1 MTTSRKWLFWA
12 VPAALALG
20 LVTYGRASASG
31 PFCRGFH
38 GHHRASSSAE
48 VAEHLDDKV
57 DHLLDAV
64 DASDEQRKQT
74 SALVQKAAP
83 QLFQALSEGRALR
96 SELKDALLAPKL
108 DKAQLEQLRTRVDA
122 LADRLI
128 DTGMDSLIGLA
139 EILSP
144 QQRQKVADR
153 IARMHM

>member
-1 MTTSRKWLFWA
+1 MTKSRKWLFWV

-31 PFCRGFH
+31 PFCRGGH

-64 DASDEQRKQT
+64 NASDAQRKQT
-74 SALVQKAAP
+74 SALVQKVAP

-96 SELKDALLAPKL
+96 TELKDALLAPKL
-108 DKAQLEQLRTRVDA
+108 DKAQLEQLRTRVDT

-128 DTGMDSLIGLA
+128 DTGMDSVIALA

-144 QQRQKVADR
+144 EQRQKVADR